1 MKGKGPGYE
10 INGEIMIL
18 AVALLACAVFF
29 TFCLHFY
36 AKWFWRHS
44 AALTLNAA
52 LGSSRRRRF
61 TFAETEEED
70 YGISENVGLEK
81 SVIDALPLFVYRLQ
95 SGYEGLDCAVC
106 LCGFEENDKGR
117 LLPNCKHTFHV
128 DCIEMWF
135 ISHSTCPLCRTK
147 VQPEQGFSAVEIS
160 EDVGS
165 HSEEGGTS
173 SDSAKVP
180 VTRICSLRRLLGREN
195 KVFPSFSDA
204 APDVEEGG
212 GLVQG

>member
-95 SGYEGLDCAVC
+95 SG
-106 LCGFEENDKGR
+106 
-117 LLPNCKHTFHV
+117 
-128 DCIEMWF
+128 
-135 ISHSTCPLCRTK
+135 TK

-195 KVFPSFSDA
+195 KVKSWLSATLQFRYGRDQVYCIGKSGK
-204 APDVEEGG
+204 VENLSLPITMELNCLADGWNSYVG
-212 GLVQG
+212 C